1 MAHAAVLGDWAHRL
15 APLPGELLT
24 SCLARNAHAH
34 GSSPYRFLA
43 LFWPGDPVWNRD
55 FDRDPGALTRGGR
68 RQADWITEIAAKLSV
83 PTEAV
88 EAATLRGLREVLAGG
103 QTGTPG
109 DTSLLLSAGVYH
121 RTRLRH
127 ALQFCPDC
135 LREGVP
141 HYRRAWRLGFVVGCE
156 AHGGHP
162 LRDAC
167 PHCDAPV
174 VPHRSLSLRLTD
186 CHACDRLLTTAR
198 RMEDGNQQLPRG
210 VLSLQHALLSHTE
223 GGTGLPVG
231 PWADRAAFDGVR
243 ALVAVSALRIVQ
255 AALRDA
261 LGLSAPMIGE
271 GRMRFEQARIE
282 ARVAC
287 LETVGA
293 WLADWPRAF
302 RAGAHGAGLTQR
314 SFARQHLQEELAAE
328 VARLPEG
335 FRRNRTWVPVLEEP
349 VLRRLRRRDPTAY
362 RALRARRILAEAGRS
377 A

>member
-1 MAHAAVLGDWAHRL
+1 MTHAVLGEWTRRL
-15 APLPGELLT
+15 PPLPGELLT

-34 GSSPYRFLA
+34 GASPYRFFA
-43 LFWPGDPVWNRD
+43 LFWPGQPIWERD
-55 FDRDPGALTRGGR
+55 FDRNPDALGRAGR
-68 RQADWITEIAAKLSV
+68 RRRDWVTEIAAKLGV
-83 PTEAV
+83 AAEAV
-88 EAATLRGLREVLAGG
+88 EAATLRSLREVLAGG
-103 QTGTPG
+103 RTETPG

-135 LREGVP
+135 LAEGVP
-141 HYRRAWRLGFVVGCE
+141 HYKRAWRLGFVVGCGT
-156 AHGGHP
+156 HGDRP

-186 CHACDRLLTTAR
+186 CHACDRPLTAASWI
-198 RMEDGNQQLPRG
+198 EDGDRQLPPS

-223 GGTGLPVG
+223 GSTALPVG
-231 PWADRAAFDGVR
+231 PWTDREPFDGVR

-255 AALRDA
+255 GALRDE
-261 LGLSAPMIGE
+261 LGLSPASLGQ
-271 GRMRFEQARIE
+271 GRMRFEQARTE

-287 LETVGA
+287 LETVAA

-314 SFARQHLQEELAAE
+314 SFARRHLPDALAAE

-335 FRRNRTWVPVLEEP
+335 FRRNRAWVPVLEEP
-349 VLRRLRRRDPTAY
+349 VLRRLRRRDPAAY
-362 RALRARRILAEAGRS
+362 RTLRARRILTEAGRG